1 MAKARS
7 HAQILARVQDGYGR
21 GEGQSYKPWLGTRDL
36 ASFGLTSRIP
46 GQKTGREHTVFSKG
60 ERNTFVIVQRII
72 VVRDIR
78 EQFPLLPLE
87 ETLALAKSLGVRHP
101 MDKGEPVVMTTDF
114 LITRVCSGDT
124 SYEAL
129 SVKQKC
135 MLEDPRVIEKLE
147 IERLYWARYEV
158 PWRIVTH
165 EDVDCPLANNL
176 HWINERWDVQDPS
189 LNAEEIDI
197 LERRLFEYLTESN
210 NEALRL
216 VCLRCD
222 DRFGF
227 ENGTCLS
234 VVRHALARRLWI
246 VPLNVVIDPSKP
258 LKVLSRHRHP
268 LAA

>member
-1 MAKARS
+1 MVRHSRLSVVRPNVANTWAE
-7 HAQILARVQDGYGR
+7 DG
-21 GEGQSYKPWLGTRDL
+21 
-36 ASFGLTSRIP
+36 SR
-46 GQKTGREHTVFSKG
+46 TYRFSKG

-197 LERRLFEYLTESN
+197 LERRLFEYLTNQTMKHCVSRVLDAMIASDLKTEH
-210 NEALRL
+210 AFL
-216 VCLRCD
+216 
-222 DRFGF
+222 
-227 ENGTCLS
+227 LS
-234 VVRHALARRLWI
+234 VMHS
-246 VPLNVVIDPSKP
+246 PGGFGSCPSMW
-258 LKVLSRHRHP
+258 LLTLVSRSRC
-268 LAA
+268 